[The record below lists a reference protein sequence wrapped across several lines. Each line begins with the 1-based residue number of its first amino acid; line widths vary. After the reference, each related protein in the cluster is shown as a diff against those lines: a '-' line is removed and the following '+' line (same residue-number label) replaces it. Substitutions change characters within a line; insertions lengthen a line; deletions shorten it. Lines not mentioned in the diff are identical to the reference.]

1 MVLIKY
7 NINKTSSICR
17 SRKVKQKGVCVL
29 RSVGERSEVGLESE
43 LQNIRREREERK
55 EGTKYYILSISLFSN
70 RRHLGSLVEQF
81 E

>member
-29 RSVGERSEVGLESE
+29 KSVGERSEVGLESE
-43 LQNIRREREERK
+43 LQNIRREREREREK
-55 EGTKYYILSISLFSN
+55 
-70 RRHLGSLVEQF
+70 REQNTAIF
-81 E
+81 YRFRCFLIVVV